1 MWCWVLEDIHEFL
14 PVAAIEMLTVS
25 IAGKS
30 LQLSC
35 ESSCGR
41 KEKQASITR
50 IESVKKE
57 TVTLEIIIIVS
68 STYEKLQNPQRH
80 IHPGVRAP

>member
-14 PVAAIEMLTVS
+14 PVAPVEMLTAS

-30 LQLSC
+30 LQLNR

-41 KEKQASITR
+41 KEKQASITW

>member
-14 PVAAIEMLTVS
+14 PVVEIEMLTAS
-25 IAGKS
+25 IADKS
-30 LQLSC
+30 LQLSR

-41 KEKQASITR
+41 KEMKASITR

-57 TVTLEIIIIVS
+57 TVTFEIIIIVS
-68 STYEKLQNPQRH
+68 STYEKLQNP
-80 IHPGVRAP
+80 